1 MAAKKLRQE
10 NDAPKEQVQ
19 RLTNDIS
26 TLKEAINK
34 VESLA
39 QRDDRNRYDDGAT
52 KALIKKR

>member
-1 MAAKKLRQE
+1 MAAKKLKQE

-39 QRDDRNRYDDGAT
+39 QQDDRNRYDDGAT